1 MRIRSLT
8 SMVSIPPPV
17 RTPRSVIER
26 LHSEAARAIT
36 SPELRERIARDG
48 AVAVGGTPREFDAL
62 IAAEFKRFGD
72 VIRKAGILVDE

>member
-1 MRIRSLT
+1 
-8 SMVSIPPPV
+8 MVGLSAPA